1 MHFWKINFMTNIKNL
16 SITLAGL
23 SLITVGTA
31 LASAPA
37 ALAAVIDFDSL
48 SDGEIVDDQ
57 FLSLGAD
64 FNGTASILQLGTSL
78 SSAFP
83 PVSLPNVIYDDPS
96 LSSGTIRI
104 DAIGDLWSSV
114 GGFVTGNTNVTLTA
128 YNASNSILGTALT
141 GGANFVG
148 AGTGLLPNIF
158 LSITSPDI
166 AYVTFEDSGNTYT
179 VDNFTFT
186 NQSVPEPS
194 TMLGTLLTFAAFGAS
209 SLHKGKRQKVTT
221 KS

>member
-1 MHFWKINFMTNIKNL
+1 MVNIKNL

-23 SLITVGTA
+23 SLMTIGTA

-48 SDGEIVDDQ
+48 SDFEIVDDQ

-64 FNGTASILQLGTSL
+64 FNGTASILQLGSTL
-78 SSAFP
+78 NPDFP
-83 PVSLPNVIYDDPS
+83 PVSGNNIIYDNPS
-96 LSSGTIRI
+96 LGSGIIRI
-104 DAIGDLWSSV
+104 DAVDSFWSSV

-128 YNASNSILGTALT
+128 YNASNSILGTAST
-141 GGANFVG
+141 GGANYNG

-166 AYVTFEDSGNTYT
+166 SYVTFQDSGNTYT
-179 VDNFTFT
+179 IDNFTFT
-186 NQSVPEPS
+186 KSVPEPS
-194 TMLGTLLTFAAFGAS
+194 VMLGTLLTFAAFSAN
-209 SLHKGKRQKVTT
+209 SLRKGKRQQVTT

>member
-1 MHFWKINFMTNIKNL
+1 MVNIKNL

-23 SLITVGTA
+23 SLMTIGTA

-48 SDGEIVDDQ
+48 SDFEIVDDQ

-64 FNGTASILQLGTSL
+64 FNGTASILQLGSTL
-78 SSAFP
+78 NPDFP
-83 PVSLPNVIYDDPS
+83 PVSGNNIIYDNPS
-96 LSSGTIRI
+96 LGSGTIRI
-104 DAIGDLWSSV
+104 DAVDSFWSSV

-128 YNASNSILGTALT
+128 YNASNSILGTAST
-141 GGANFVG
+141 GGANFDG

-158 LSITSPDI
+158 LSITYPDI
-166 AYVTFEDSGNTYT
+166 SYVTFEDSGNTYT
-179 VDNFTFT
+179 IDNFTFT
-186 NQSVPEPS
+186 KSVPEPS
-194 TMLGTLLTFAAFGAS
+194 VMLGTLLTFAAFSAN
-209 SLHKGKRQKVTT
+209 SLRKGKRQQVTT

>member
-1 MHFWKINFMTNIKNL
+1 MINIKNL
-16 SITLAGL
+16 SMTVAGL
-23 SLITVGTA
+23 SLMTIGTA

-48 SDGEIVDDQ
+48 SDFEIVDNQ

-64 FNGTASILQLGTSL
+64 FNGTASILQLGSSL
-78 SSAFP
+78 NAQFP
-83 PVSLPNVIYDDPS
+83 PVSGNNVIYDNPS
-96 LSSGTIRI
+96 LGSGIIRI
-104 DAIGDLWSSV
+104 DAIDSFWSSV

-128 YNASNSILGTALT
+128 YNASNSILGTAST
-141 GGANFVG
+141 GGANFDG

-166 AYVTFEDSGNTYT
+166 SYVTFEDSGNTYT
-179 VDNFTFT
+179 IDNFTFT
-186 NQSVPEPS
+186 KSVPEPS
-194 TMLGTLLTFAAFGAS
+194 VMLGTLLTFAAFSAN
-209 SLHKGKRQKVTT
+209 SLRKGKRQQVTT